1 MFLGNYETQTTF
13 WTDFTIADQFG
24 ADAIRDTFNRAF
36 EEWKTHTAYLTE
48 LVMVLNWK
56 MWEHYEKKH
65 EALSRLY
72 QSLWEKADA
81 WAWDNLKGNDLNYYM
96 GTTD

>member
-1 MFLGNYETQTTF
+1 MIMFGYECQTTF
-13 WTDFTIADQFG
+13 WQDFTIADKFG

-36 EEWKTHTAYLTE
+36 EEWQSNTTYLTE

-56 MWEHYEKKH
+56 SWEHYEKKH
-65 EALSRLY
+65 EAIFRLY

-81 WAWDNLKGNDLNYYM
+81 WAWNNLKGDDLNYYM
-96 GTTD
+96 RTTD

>member
-1 MFLGNYETQTTF
+1 MNMFGYECQPTF
-13 WTDFTIADQFG
+13 WKDFTIADKFG
-24 ADAIRDTFNRAF
+24 EDAIRDTFNRAF
-36 EEWKTHTAYLTE
+36 EEWQGNTTYLTE

-56 MWEHYEKKH
+56 MWEHSEKKH

-81 WAWDNLKGNDLNYYM
+81 WAWDNLKGDDLNYYM
-96 GTTD
+96 VTTD